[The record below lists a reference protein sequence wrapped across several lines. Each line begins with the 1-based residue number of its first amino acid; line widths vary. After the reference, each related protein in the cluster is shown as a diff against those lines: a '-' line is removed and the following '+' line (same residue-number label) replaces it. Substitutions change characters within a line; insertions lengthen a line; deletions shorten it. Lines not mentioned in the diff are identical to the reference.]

1 MLARRELSESQVR
14 DRLGRRGYQQDAI
27 DNAVARLKSERA
39 IDDSRVAEAAARTE
53 VALKRRGRRRV
64 RQHLENLGIERSI
77 SRRAVDAV
85 FSGIDESSLLE
96 ASLAKRLR
104 GGRLIADDAER
115 RRLYRFLIAQGFE
128 VDDVI
133 RALEARSVK

>member
-1 MLARRELSESQVR
+1 VR
-14 DRLGRRGYQQDAI
+14 DRLGRRGYQQHAI

-39 IDDSRVAEAAARTE
+39 LDDSRFAEAVARTE

-64 RQHLENLGIERSI
+64 RQHLENLGIERSL

-85 FSGIDESSLLE
+85 FSGIDERSLLE
-96 ASLAKRLR
+96 ATLSKRLR
-104 GGRLIADDAER
+104 GGRMISDETER
-115 RRLYRFLIAQGFE
+115 RRLYRFLIAQGFD